1 MCYDLEYFLLS
12 GSIKKFD
19 DSILEQTKKFY
30 TSTWNHNKNLT
41 VYIHGLYRKLP
52 DDFGK
57 SLENIFYT
65 QEMFIIYLCPRPSSS
80 VVGHRIH
87 YYYYYFSNLQKNN
100 NHIFRMPVN
109 VLAIQTQI

>member
-19 DSILEQTKKFY
+19 DSILEQTKKSLHLLETTIKTLPCTF
-30 TSTWNHNKNLT
+30 
-41 VYIHGLYRKLP
+41 IKLP

-65 QEMFIIYLCPRPSSS
+65 QEMFIIYLCPWPSSF

-87 YYYYYFSNLQKNN
+87 HYYYYFSNLQKKT
-100 NHIFRMPVN
+100 HIFRMPVN

>member
-87 YYYYYFSNLQKNN
+87 YYYYYYFSNLQKN